1 MNLRL
6 VETKIPGCFELQ
18 ARQLQ
23 DDRGA
28 FVKTYHHDWFE
39 SHGLRTDWAEQ
50 YYSVSQPGVVR
61 GLHFQLPPHDHA
73 KLVYCVAGRV
83 LDVALDLRKGSPTYG
98 EHIRLDLSA
107 EQGNMLYLPPGLA
120 HGFSTYDEPATMVYN
135 VTSVYHPESD
145 TGIHWNSAGI
155 EWLQKR
161 PNLSNRDQGFPKLS
175 TFETPFVFDVVGK
188 AETNA

>member
-6 VETKIPGCFELQ
+6 VETKIPGCYELR
-18 ARQLQ
+18 ARQLG
-23 DDRGA
+23 DERGT
-28 FVKTYHHDWFE
+28 FVKTYHRNWFE
-39 SHGLRTDWAEQ
+39 SLGLRTDWAEQ

-98 EHIRLDLSA
+98 EHIILDLSA
-107 EQGNMLYLPPGLA
+107 EQGNMLYLPPGIA
-120 HGFSTYDEPATMVYN
+120 HGFSTYAEPATMVYN

-145 TGIHWNSAGI
+145 TGIRWDSAGI
-155 EWLQKR
+155 EWPQKT
-161 PNLSNRDQGFPKLS
+161 PNLSERDRGFPKLS
-175 TFETPFVFDVVGK
+175 TFDSPFSFDVVGK
-188 AETNA
+188 A